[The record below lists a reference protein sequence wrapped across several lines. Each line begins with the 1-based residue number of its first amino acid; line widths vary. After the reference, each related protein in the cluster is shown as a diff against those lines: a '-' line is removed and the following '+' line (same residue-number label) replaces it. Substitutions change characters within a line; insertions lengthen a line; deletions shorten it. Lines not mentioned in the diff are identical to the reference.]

1 MDEGWS
7 GDGGGDFAA
16 AGGAWSWEPLMEPVR
31 VVARRMVVEGKIVIT
46 QKGRVVD
53 GETAKGAVRLRLR

>member
-1 MDEGWS
+1 
-7 GDGGGDFAA
+7 
-16 AGGAWSWEPLMEPVR
+16 MEPVR